1 MSRPGTITDRRRQ
14 RGALTVLT
22 PLLLLLVVI
31 LSVMAL
37 DGARLYSLRGE
48 MQAQVNVAAQAGAS
62 ATQSC
67 GGFAPTTALIRQR
80 ALAAAQAQGYS
91 ADADAL
97 TVTSGVIEAPAGDNV
112 LAFRPVNFIEES
124 NAVLVSY
131 TRSEPLSILLP
142 ESVFGTLDITVNAA
156 SRKEVVATLSA
167 AGSTASVDS
176 GIVGGLLGS
185 VLGDPFYVLDPTS
198 LDSLRN
204 TTVLLGDVLTE
215 TGVADVAG
223 LLGLDGRTLAAA
235 LRDIGGISSPVGQ
248 TLDDLLGAAGLET
261 VSVSEV
267 LEVVEGTQVPANSE
281 FPLYDML
288 ISLVLNVAETQ
299 QDALGGFL
307 AVPLDVDLDL
317 GAVANIDASV
327 RLNVGEAPRIVIGPA
342 RQDAD
347 GNWVTRF
354 YAPDIRLQVLADVQL
369 LSLGGLLSGANVY
382 LPLAVNV
389 GGAEGEFVSAR
400 CAAGSVN
407 QVEIGVN
414 LNRSVARLGTGTID
428 TDSGDIIPENG
439 DLDVLGLLGLHLLS
453 ADVFLDGEV
462 PGITETNVVISDD
475 YPLYCSE
482 FGCSEDTYQDTGDG
496 VGGLDLDLDLQNVTL
511 LGLGLNLT
519 PLLNLLEGIL
529 GDVVQLL
536 AGSLINPLLE
546 SLGVGLGGVT
556 VTLTNATQ
564 GSSQVIENVPV
575 VAGD

>member
-235 LRDIGGISSPVGQ
+235 Q
-248 TLDDLLGAAGLET
+248 
-261 VSVSEV
+261 
-267 LEVVEGTQVPANSE
+267 
-281 FPLYDML
+281 
-288 ISLVLNVAETQ
+288 
-299 QDALGGFL
+299 
-307 AVPLDVDLDL
+307 
-317 GAVANIDASV
+317 
-327 RLNVGEAPRIVIGPA
+327 
-342 RQDAD
+342 
-347 GNWVTRF
+347 
-354 YAPDIRLQVLADVQL
+354 
-369 LSLGGLLSGANVY
+369 
-382 LPLAVNV
+382 
-389 GGAEGEFVSAR
+389 
-400 CAAGSVN
+400 
-407 QVEIGVN
+407 
-414 LNRSVARLGTGTID
+414 
-428 TDSGDIIPENG
+428 
-439 DLDVLGLLGLHLLS
+439 
-453 ADVFLDGEV
+453 
-462 PGITETNVVISDD
+462 
-475 YPLYCSE
+475 
-482 FGCSEDTYQDTGDG
+482 
-496 VGGLDLDLDLQNVTL
+496 
-511 LGLGLNLT
+511 
-519 PLLNLLEGIL
+519 
-529 GDVVQLL
+529 
-536 AGSLINPLLE
+536 
-546 SLGVGLGGVT
+546 
-556 VTLTNATQ
+556 
-564 GSSQVIENVPV
+564 
-575 VAGD
+575 

>member
-67 GGFAPTTALIRQR
+67 GGFAPTTAMIRQR

-97 TVTSGVIEAPAGDNV
+97 TVTSGVIEAPTGDNV

-131 TRSEPLSILLP
+131 TRREPISILLP

-176 GIVGGLLGS
+176 GIVGGLLGA

-215 TGVADVAG
+215 TGVADVTG

-288 ISLVLNVAETQ
+288 ISLVLNVAESQ
-299 QDALGGFL
+299 QDAPGGFL

-428 TDSGDIIPENG
+428 TDTGAIIPEIG
-439 DLDVLGLLGLHLLS
+439 DLDVLGLLGLQVLS
-453 ADVFLDGEV
+453 ADVFIDGEV
-462 PGITETNVVISDD
+462 PGITETNVVISDE
-475 YPLYCSE
+475 YPLYCGE
-482 FGCSEDTYQDTGDG
+482 MGCSEDTYQDTGDG
-496 VGGLDLDLDLQNVTL
+496 VGGLDLDLDLQNVAL
-511 LGLGLNLT
+511 LGLPVQLT
-519 PLLNLLEGIL
+519 PLLNLLEGL
-529 GDVVQLL
+529 LADVVQLL

-546 SLGVGLGGVT
+546 SLGLGLGGVT